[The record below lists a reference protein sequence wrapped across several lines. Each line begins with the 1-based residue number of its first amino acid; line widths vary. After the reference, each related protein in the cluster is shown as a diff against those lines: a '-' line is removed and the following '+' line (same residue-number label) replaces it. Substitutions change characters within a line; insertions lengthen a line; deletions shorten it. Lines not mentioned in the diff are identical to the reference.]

1 MPYKDETL
9 TTVFTA
15 DGTSSVYTL
24 DFTST
29 SVNEFEVFVA
39 GKRLRKNTISS
50 YDFTNLVA
58 QDSPEGDVTLPAEFS
73 VDGDTLTLLETPPE
87 NVKVTVVRRQGIEW
101 TSPGT
106 PLGESESDIARFLRA
121 STVSLPR

>member
-87 NVKVTVVRRQGIEW
+87 NVKMIGI
-101 TSPGT
+101 
-106 PLGESESDIARFLRA
+106 
-121 STVSLPR
+121 